1 LFRMASVE
9 QTIKAINDACRAEG
23 GVYKEYKCQTVSW
36 DDVARGTSQ
45 NQKKIKLSCWGAN
58 ITDTRLWAKDGRQLF
73 TVRSDNWNEKLGA
86 VSVSDVAVV
95 TGNHVPGG
103 DDDLRPVTL
112 RDVLANMATYGGY
125 AGLPA
130 GSDLSHVDLDKKVS
144 MRFQTTFLPVGE
156 EEFANMEFCSEAY
169 NYNTTSDED
178 PRNLILLCTTQG
190 LALQQDGRGAQK
202 LFHHAVDGA
211 GKIHRYWLEA
221 ERSRHKVGGPQ
232 VETEEERTAAAARGK
247 ATSSVIGVRAM
258 GTRFNVLMNIQVP
271 LEQAPRPVRTI
282 AKACK
287 NKKSG
292 GFFSGFSLGA
302 KSAKKSKGISLDLD
316 MDGCED
322 EGMED
327 YSGIDDEWSN
337 DSMAVCSFSA
347 APRCRSMRRPSPA
360 PKVGSACAARV
371 SRGTEFDT
379 WKGLTAKTPK
389 RNPSE
394 HVTCTV
400 VIYNAVS
407 GGVPSE
413 DDVIAAIDDLEQ
425 LYAACSTKGHLADEQ
440 FDFMKKEL
448 TVKDANDI
456 ADKISTQPYKPP
468 VQSVAGFN
476 AFPL

>member
-1 LFRMASVE
+1 
-9 QTIKAINDACRAEG
+9 
-23 GVYKEYKCQTVSW
+23 
-36 DDVARGTSQ
+36 
-45 NQKKIKLSCWGAN
+45 
-58 ITDTRLWAKDGRQLF
+58 
-73 TVRSDNWNEKLGA
+73 VRSDNWNEKLGA

-144 MRFQTTFLPVGE
+144 IRFQTTFLPVGE
-156 EEFANMEFCSEAY
+156 EELANMEFCSEAY
-169 NYNTTSDED
+169 NYNTMSDED
-178 PRNLILLCTTQG
+178 PRNLVLLCTTQG
-190 LALQQDGRGAQK
+190 LAVQQDGRGAQK

-271 LEQAPRPVRTI
+271 LEQAPRPMRSMGM
-282 AKACK
+282 ALGSKK
-287 NKKSG
+287 KKSK
-292 GFFSGFSLGA
+292 GFFSGLSLGGIGM
-302 KSAKKSKGISLDLD
+302 KSKGMALE

-322 EGMED
+322 EVGAW
-327 YSGIDDEWSN
+327 GCDDSDGDAMMFLASAECN
-337 DSMAVCSFSA
+337 GGAPPSFG
-347 APRCRSMRRPSPA
+347 APRCRSMRRSSPA

-371 SRGTEFDT
+371 SRGSEFDT
-379 WKGLTAKTPK
+379 WKGLTTKTPK

-413 DDVIAAIDDLEQ
+413 ADVIAAIDDLEQ
-425 LYAACSTKGHLADEQ
+425 LYAACSTKGHLADQQ

-456 ADKISTQPYKPP
+456 SDKISTQPYKPP

>member
-1 LFRMASVE
+1 MASVE
-9 QTIKAINDACRAEG
+9 QTIKAINDACRAKG
-23 GVYKEYKCQTVSW
+23 GVYQEYSCKSVSW
-36 DDVARGTSQ
+36 DDVARGTVGGS
-45 NQKKIKLSCWGAN
+45 LSCWGAN

-103 DDDLRPVTL
+103 DDLRPVTL
-112 RDVLANMATYGGY
+112 RDVLANMATYGSY

-144 MRFQTTFLPVGE
+144 IRFQTTFLPVGE
-156 EEFANMEFCSEAY
+156 EELASMEFCSEAY
-169 NYNTTSDED
+169 NYNTMSDED

-190 LALQQDGRGAQK
+190 LSVQQDGCGAQK

-211 GKIHRYWLEA
+211 SKIHRYWLEA
-221 ERSRHKVGGPQ
+221 ERSQHKVGGPQ

-271 LEQAPRPVRTI
+271 LEQAPRPKRSM
-282 AKACK
+282 AKY
-287 NKKSG
+287 G
-292 GFFSGFSLGA
+292 GLFSGFSLGA
-302 KSAKKSKGISLDLD
+302 KKSKGMALDLD
-316 MDGCED
+316 MDECED
-322 EGMED
+322 EVVACSASMED
-327 YSGIDDEWSN
+327 YSDEDDDLSP
-337 DSMAVCSFSA
+337 VFSLGA
-347 APRCRSMRRPSPA
+347 TSRCRSMRRSSPA

-371 SRGTEFDT
+371 SRGSEFDT

-413 DDVIAAIDDLEQ
+413 ADVIAAIDDLEQ
-425 LYAACSTKGHLADEQ
+425 LYAACSTKGHLADQQ